1 MIGGD
6 NNDQCHKLQK
16 QEQEEVSKPAK
27 KPENAPHRS
36 VAQKRIEMREK
47 NVIANEVQA
56 EYGSGTKGAAI
67 QLANACKS
75 SHQKLEGTRVFE
87 GNSRTLHDGAKRIV
101 GDVNRKFGFFAEA
114 NVQATQQCTTT

>member
-56 EYGSGTKGAAI
+56 EYGSGT
-67 QLANACKS
+67 
-75 SHQKLEGTRVFE
+75 
-87 GNSRTLHDGAKRIV
+87 
-101 GDVNRKFGFFAEA
+101 
-114 NVQATQQCTTT
+114 